1 VNTVKTDN
9 KLNLAADSPQRAVIA
24 LNGSQDVRAAAEFQ
38 KTLLEHFAQEQ
49 TLTIDCSAI
58 ESLDAAFL
66 QLLVAAKRERP
77 QQLSI
82 DAPVGSEAERWIQ
95 YSGLSNLLLS
105 GATSANIP

>member
-1 VNTVKTDN
+1 MNTVQTDN
-9 KLNLAADSPQRAVIA
+9 RLKLAADCTQRAVIS
-24 LNGSQDVRAAAEFQ
+24 LHGSQDVRSAAEFQ
-38 KTLLEHFAQEQ
+38 KTLLEHFIQEQ
-49 TLTIDCSAI
+49 PLTVDCSAI

-77 QQLSI
+77 QHLSI

-95 YSGLSNLLLS
+95 YSGLSSLLLS